1 MKWLNRK
8 SRVVTKLLT
17 FLGFSSA
24 TFVLTACYGTIPKY
38 GDQAAADLESLQMA
52 IEQNDSVDVSEVPVD
67 VSEVPVENPQN
78 SIDYED

>member
-1 MKWLNRK
+1 MKWFNKK

-38 GDQAAADLESLQMA
+38 GGDEAEVDVESLQQ
-52 IEQNDSVDVSEVPVD
+52 IIDQDEVVEVGEVPQADDAEEPTVD
-67 VSEVPVENPQN
+67 IPN
-78 SIDYED
+78 S